1 MTAPQIT
8 YAVLSKSLSRNR
20 LATYSITADL
30 DSSDAVARYLWNLA
44 LSAAMQPVVH
54 TLEISFRNALFD
66 VGNEAAAKSPFATR
80 IVPSWLDAKPSMLA
94 SQEEA
99 DVTKAVQRL
108 GRNSKRHTAGHLVGH
123 LSFGF
128 WIRLCNSPYEQ
139 GRPNGP
145 ALWPL
150 AAKRFPNCP
159 RTERTRERIR
169 DAFDEVR
176 EFRNR
181 MAHHQPIWDT
191 SVLAMHDQA
200 IEQIRWMNA
209 KLAAVTQHYSQLAAV
224 FNAGPAAWRH
234 IAESSFVVAD

>member
-8 YAVLSKSLSRNR
+8 CAVLSKSLSHNR
-20 LATYSITADL
+20 LAAYSVTSDR

-44 LSAAMQPVVH
+44 LSAAMQPVLH
-54 TLEISFRNALFD
+54 TLEVAFRNALFD
-66 VGNEAAAKSPFATR
+66 VGNEATAKSPFSTR

-99 DVTKAVQRL
+99 DVTEAVQRL
-108 GRNSKRHTAGHLVGH
+108 GKNPKRHTAGHLVGQ
-123 LSFGF
+123 LGF
-128 WIRLCNSPYEQ
+128 WIRLCDSPYEQ

-150 AAKRFPNCP
+150 AVKRFPNCP
-159 RTERTRERIR
+159 RSERTRVRIR
-169 DAFDEVR
+169 YAFDEVR

-181 MAHHQPIWDT
+181 LAHHQPIWDT
-191 SVLAMHDQA
+191 SVLDMHVRA
-200 IEQIRWMNA
+200 IERLRWMNA
-209 KLAAVTQHYSQLAAV
+209 RLAAVTQHYSQLVAV
-224 FNAGPAAWRH
+224 YNAGPAAWRH